1 VYGADGQSLPGTG
14 VNFSRSLA
22 SSVASFQEPIAVNDF
37 DPSSFGNVE
46 LLPVEQG
53 RKSVLAA
60 PLPVGGGAVVILE
73 LFDKPGGFTDEDR
86 RLVASAA
93 EIGADLLRQAVSE
106 RQTHRLLFDAVEAA
120 LKASLTVSETIS
132 PPAGLDEPPPAAVM
146 ERLRQGL
153 DTNTNAVMDANTT
166 LKLVEAVR
174 GLAVRHGPDAV
185 DHCVRMVNDLRKLLD
200 RLTDG

>member
-1 VYGADGQSLPGTG
+1 
-14 VNFSRSLA
+14 
-22 SSVASFQEPIAVNDF
+22 
-37 DPSSFGNVE
+37 
-46 LLPVEQG
+46 LPVEQG

-93 EIGADLLRQAVSE
+93 DIGADLLRQAVSE

-120 LKASLTVSETIS
+120 LQASKTVSETIA
-132 PPAGLDEPPPAAVM
+132 PHGIDDPPPPAVM
-146 ERLRQGL
+146 ERLKQGL
-153 DTNTNAVMDANTT
+153 DTNANAVIDADTT

-174 GLAVRHGPDAV
+174 GLAVRHGPAAV

-200 RLTDG
+200 NITDG